1 MERISLL
8 LEDAGVPQISQTTY
22 KKGVSCQDSG
32 VSCQD
37 SIFASQE
44 ANAKFISEGDNVY
57 SCFYDLA
64 SAFDTVEFS
73 VLLAELFRVGVK
85 GKCWR
90 LIRQWYCDPISQVKL
105 GNQLSKPFYIRRGIR
120 QGSVLSPSLFNLVMD
135 PLPTTLKS
143 RGLGLSVNGLFLG
156 AFAHAD
162 DIRTSARM
170 SQNKLPLWTLSQSP
184 GVSDFAQRSAL
195 C

>member
-1 MERISLL
+1 MERISPL
-8 LEDAGVPQISQTTY
+8 LEDAGVPQISQTAY
-22 KKGVSCQDSG
+22 KKG

-73 VLLAELFRVGVK
+73 ALLEELFRVGVK

-90 LIRQWYCDPISQVKL
+90 LIRQWYCDPVSQVKL

-120 QGSVLSPSLFNLVMD
+120 QGSVLSPTLFNLVMD
-135 PLPTTLKS
+135 QLLTTLKS
-143 RGLGLSVNGLFLG
+143 RGTLFPPGTRALHCQCHTGSSLPSLPQAEDICGNTAAILGPTVGSDYLG
-156 AFAHAD
+156 
-162 DIRTSARM
+162 
-170 SQNKLPLWTLSQSP
+170 
-184 GVSDFAQRSAL
+184 DFSSH
-195 C
+195 